1 MMRRRVK
8 ITGIGPVTAAG
19 IGRAAFAA
27 GINETVSRTR
37 EVTRFDPVAGTFI
50 AAEIPNFKIGDW
62 VPGGGGVK
70 KFPRQT
76 QFAMAATMLALQDA
90 GIDLAEL
97 AGTDPVVITGS
108 SLMDP
113 DLMRRTIASVAL
125 KGPRAAVPSVVFE
138 APPSAT
144 GGRVA
149 GILNTRCRTL
159 AIQSA
164 CCSGLDAIGHGAEMV
179 ASGQADIAFCCGT
192 EAPIQ
197 YQPMIE
203 LTMAGLS
210 PKNVNRPTEMGRPF
224 DLWRN
229 TGVIGEGACMVILE
243 PEDSPRPGYACVT
256 GYAYGND
263 EYGLPGNGL
272 LHTMQ
277 MALAN
282 AARHP
287 DEVDLINAWGPG
299 HDVIDRAEALALSR
313 VFGLRVSKIPAVS
326 IKGAIGNPLGAAGAI
341 QVGSTALSFRTGT
354 LPPTVNWLTPDP
366 ECPLNL
372 SAHSRDIGF
381 RVAIV
386 NAHGLSGTNAS
397 LVMEH
402 M

>member
-1 MMRRRVK
+1 MIRRRVK
-8 ITGIGPVTAAG
+8 ITGIGPVTPAG

-27 GINETVSRTR
+27 GINESVSRTR
-37 EVTRFDPVAGTFI
+37 EVTRFDPAAGTFV

-62 VPGGGGVK
+62 VPGGGGAK

-76 QFAMAATMLALQDA
+76 QFAMAGTMLALQDA
-90 GIDLAEL
+90 GIDAAEI

-113 DLMRRTIASVAL
+113 DLMRRTIANVAV
-125 KGPRAAVPSVVFE
+125 KGPRAALPSVVFE
-138 APPSAT
+138 APPSAV

-149 GILNTRCRTL
+149 AILNTRCRTL

-179 ASGQADIAFCCGT
+179 ATGQTEFAFCCGT

-197 YQPMIE
+197 SQPMIE

-210 PKNVNRPTEMGRPF
+210 PKNANRPTEMGRPF

-229 TGVIGEGACMVILE
+229 TGVIGEGACMLILE
-243 PEDSPRPGYACVT
+243 PEDSPRPGYAFVT

-272 LHTMQ
+272 LQTME

-287 DEVDLINAWGPG
+287 GEVDLINAWGPG
-299 HDVIDRAEALALSR
+299 HDVIDRAEAQALCR
-313 VFGLRVSKIPAVS
+313 VFGSRLGHIPAVS
-326 IKGAIGNPLGAAGAI
+326 IKGAVGNPLGAAGAI
-341 QVGSTALSFRTGT
+341 QVGSTALSLRTGM

-372 SAHSRDIGF
+372 SNRARDIGF

-397 LVMEH
+397 LVLEH
-402 M
+402 A